1 MYKEIIRL
9 KLLVG
14 KLYNSAS
21 QVNDLNDELWDKLE
35 LGIMGTV
42 DSKDIMKDVV
52 MQDILE
58 DIEKALDFAK
68 EEVLMLEETVKKLK
82 GGKQ

>member
-21 QVNDLNDELWDKLE
+21 QVNDLNDELWNKLE

-82 GGKQ
+82 GEK

>member
-42 DSKDIMKDVV
+42 DSKNIMKDVV

-82 GGKQ
+82 GGK

>member
-82 GGKQ
+82 GGK